1 MKRCVNIDWL
11 EVYVLENQRHF
22 PCDADYFRRHGYFV
36 KERDYGTRSYS
47 EMFTIE
53 DAEGNPWIEVRRN
66 PQSGDSSFT
75 GLVPESCHLRLVNRA
90 CYEKDCVQKLRDF
103 MILHEYTFVRIF
115 RIDVCYDFEYFD
127 SGDLP
132 SRFARRYVEGKYR
145 KVNQAKLH
153 SVAVDAWA
161 AFEWETLSWGNPKSM
176 VSTKMYNKTKE
187 LASAK
192 NDKPYIRYC
201 WWLHGLIDDPINNT
215 KKNEKGKLYK
225 PEIWRVE
232 FSMKSQ
238 ARNWLVI
245 EDVSGKKVKHRSIPH
260 TLQLFDSKDKLW
272 QRFQDLAYHYFH
284 FKIYKYKSQGRA
296 LVAPALMS
304 IRGDIEMQPERKDR
318 CPEKFLFKWDTG
330 HEFLQID
337 QLPKESK
344 PDRNDEILKRRLQ
357 HYQST
362 HLNPKIH
369 EACEILLKNLS
380 RDDMRRLSTM
390 NDATQ
395 VEVLQRALSIK
406 MKWPEKDVAEI
417 IAELRQTLAKD
428 GIF

>member
-132 SRFARRYVEGKYR
+132 SRFARRYVERKYR

-153 SVAVDAWA
+153 SVAVDSWA
-161 AFEWETLSWGNPKSM
+161 DFEWETLSWGNPKSM

-215 KKNEKGKLYK
+215 KKNKDGALYK

-245 EDVSGKKVKHRSIPH
+245 EDISGKKVKHRSIPH

-296 LVAPALMS
+296 LVTPALMS

-318 CPEKFLFKWDTG
+318 CPEKFLFKWDAG

-357 HYQST
+357 HYQLT

-369 EACEILLKNLS
+369 EACEVLLQNLS

-390 NDATQ
+390 NDAAQ